1 MIAYIKGE
9 FTEISPIRVLVEC
22 NGLGY
27 RLNISL
33 HTYQQI
39 QGKKAG
45 MLFTH
50 FHVREDQQTL
60 YGFATEAERKLFRM
74 LISVSGIGTSTAM
87 LVLSAYPPVEIQSAI
102 LNNNLSLIK
111 SIKGIGPKTAQ
122 RLVLELSDKLR
133 KEPDLGNSFGSQNNS
148 LKAEALSALTI
159 LGYSRLEAEKVIQKT
174 MQKQSNILNVE
185 QLIKAALQNM

>member
-1 MIAYIKGE
+1 MIAYIKGD
-9 FTEISPIRVLVEC
+9 FTEISPIRVIVEC

-27 RLNISL
+27 KLNISL

-45 MLFTH
+45 MLYTH

-60 YGFATEAERKLFRM
+60 YGFATTAERNLFRM
-74 LISVSGIGTSTAM
+74 LISVSGIGTSIAM
-87 LVLSAYPPVEIQSAI
+87 LVLSAYPPIEIQSAI

-133 KEPDLGNSFGSQNNS
+133 KEPSFSNSFGSQNNS

-174 MQKQSNILNVE
+174 MQKQSDILNVE
-185 QLIKAALQNM
+185 QLIKAALQNI